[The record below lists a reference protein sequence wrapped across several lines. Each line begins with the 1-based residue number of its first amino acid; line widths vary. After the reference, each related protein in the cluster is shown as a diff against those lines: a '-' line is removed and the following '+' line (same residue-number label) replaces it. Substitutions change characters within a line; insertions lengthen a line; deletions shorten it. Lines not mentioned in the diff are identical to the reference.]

1 MGSLIEEISNES
13 AVPTNKVTKFIL
25 TLSIE
30 DQEDL
35 DKVMKDES
43 IKTVA
48 IHRVLTRRGFDGK
61 YGLLAEF
68 RRALINVAS

>member
-13 AVPTNKVTKFIL
+13 AVPTNKVTKFIS

-61 YGLLAEF
+61 YGVLPGY